1 MNRLWVQLWLGM
13 VLFTGLAL
21 SILVGAA
28 FLLDEVLPPG
38 EQGPL
43 VLGGVFLVGVTL
55 SALAAATLARY
66 LAKPLSLVSQA
77 AQRVANGDLSA
88 RVQTTTRRTKGRG
101 EIAQLL
107 RNFDGMAE
115 SLERLER
122 ERRANAAATAHELRT
137 PLTVLKGRLE
147 ALRDGVFEVT
157 PNELV
162 LLVAQADALS
172 HLVEDLRTLSLAEVS
187 KLSLDFGT
195 VDLARLAREVLE
207 GYETQAAARG
217 VRLVLNA
224 LGDVYVKG
232 DRMRLRQV
240 MTNLLDNALA
250 FSPREGRICVSLSH
264 DVNGAV
270 LVVRDTGPGIRREA
284 LGRVFDRFYQDDT
297 ARLEGGSGLGLAIVE
312 SLIGLHGGHVE
323 ARNHPEGG
331 AELYVTLPRR

>member
-1 MNRLWVQLWLGM
+1 
-13 VLFTGLAL
+13 
-21 SILVGAA
+21 
-28 FLLDEVLPPG
+28 
-38 EQGPL
+38 
-43 VLGGVFLVGVTL
+43 
-55 SALAAATLARY
+55 
-66 LAKPLSLVSQA
+66 
-77 AQRVANGDLSA
+77 
-88 RVQTTTRRTKGRG
+88 
-101 EIAQLL
+101 
-107 RNFDGMAE
+107 MAE

-122 ERRANAAATAHELRT
+122 ERRANDAATAHELRT